1 MNKKEVE
8 RFERKDEEKIAE
20 AMDCQLNYF
29 KTLNNNRNA
38 TYEYLVKCEMFVED
52 KIKGVQDNYI
62 YFKKS
67 RIKKANVKCL
77 AKRRIKRIQEASN
90 DKFIKLVF

>member
-62 YFKKS
+62 YLKKENVFFK
-67 RIKKANVKCL
+67 V
-77 AKRRIKRIQEASN
+77 
-90 DKFIKLVF
+90 D